1 MHDKLR
7 VLAKGKLGSIT
18 TKLTPSMHKGPP
30 GIQPGTVE
38 FKVLNLKA
46 GGAAG
51 PGRVMSAHVGGV
63 RRTRAL
69 AAAGGMMTDVSGMAG
84 TPEHVENPRPQ
95 TSKCSHLI
103 YCEILHVFLRGF
115 AWFIA
120 WSPRLTVPPTNRR
133 GIEPSMTPLLEG
145 GMWDY

>member
-1 MHDKLR
+1 
-7 VLAKGKLGSIT
+7 
-18 TKLTPSMHKGPP
+18 
-30 GIQPGTVE
+30 
-38 FKVLNLKA
+38 
-46 GGAAG
+46 
-51 PGRVMSAHVGGV
+51 MSAHVGGV

-69 AAAGGMMTDVSGMAG
+69 GAHCIDPYFTFILYPFFFGLTPAAAGGMMTDVSGMAG

-133 GIEPSMTPLLEG
+133 GIKPSMTPLLEG